1 MKNKSSKSLEYLSRI
16 KKKKEKKKLFYG
28 VIHYEGK
35 KRRKEKTEVK
45 KKKNTRD
52 RPSGGSIGDITFFY
66 RFFSRNTGNCCN
78 GAAIDPSSENLQ
90 NESHSIYDS
99 RDLSTSLCNFR

>member
-16 KKKKEKKKLFYG
+16 KKKKKKKKIILRSYTLR
-28 VIHYEGK
+28 GK
-35 KRRKEKTEVK
+35 ERTEVK